1 MLSFSNGTLY
11 LRKIEVPEMPTN
23 ILSDI
28 QASYANYVENTS
40 KEDVEYLESLLREIK
55 SCENIRLV
63 PQEYAVREY
72 TSYDDGMV
80 RNVRC
85 IPVTVNVY
93 REESGKRTKIRSNWE
108 IFKIPTMRDFG
119 KFNVNGNLKS
129 VVMQLRSSYDVSYD
143 KAIGTLNISM
153 PRANIRLKAS
163 EKSIYIKSPKSKQ
176 GLYNIM
182 LYMLR
187 TAGDNTPIT
196 DYIKNARILNALGYE
211 EYRIEDVLLQEVKAH
226 QIGTINLYASEQY
239 KLGTCRES
247 LNDALSLERGIGYE
261 LAEPI
266 LNYPEGY
273 IVDDKFIMDMYRNR
287 LVTYVIKTREYPNKY
302 VYRGQNVLL
311 TEIPAGFKNCAKL
324 RSLLPEYAESVTIP
338 TDVKLT
344 EEQVLQLMYTDGRD
358 MTSQDFEFLDNLGM
372 RQVLIAINKTTKP
385 FLFSMY
391 REITGNYMAPLYK
404 LTDSTP
410 DGRDA
415 DEWVYYF
422 NNPNL
427 DKCCPENITGH
438 DFVALCSLIG
448 EIFSTG
454 TCKLM
459 NRDTAFL
466 KRIIM
471 CGDIFSETL
480 RMTMRNFVSQRK
492 DHIARM
498 ITSSI
503 VDPNGGDNPF
513 ISLSKEWY
521 SYMVKEKYLATVD
534 SINLSAEIAQAC
546 RVNTQVTNSQ
556 AIPDEQR
563 HLAIQYFGRICPFT
577 TPAGQKLGLVNSRAM
592 GSRVRDG
599 LLETAYHKVLA
610 SGDGI
615 RVSKDIVWL
624 TAKEEL
630 GHKFGDILSLKK
642 DSNGKYLNTKILARV
657 PNPDDGED
665 PFIFK
670 NINAFELINGYVN
683 VYPEQFISPTVN
695 LVPFAC
701 SDNPVRLSFG
711 ASQIQQSINMVDS
724 EKPLV
729 VTPMYAEMFN
739 FASNNQYIA
748 EKAGV
753 ITSIDG
759 VGITIKSDIDD
770 SEYQIITKDRM
781 MSTNKYRVIDY
792 HYKVGQHVKKNDIVA
807 EGYVYPQDFVVRSPY
822 NGFVSEIDHDHI
834 TLSKSNNMDAVDLE
848 ESQVCRIPLNSFRQL
863 GNNAIFLNLHVSVG
877 DSVVKGQILADTCT
891 SRDGVFSPSRN
902 PLVCYWPN
910 GYTYEDGVCATE
922 RATIKYIS
930 FLSTKT
936 MHRMRLSTF
945 KRAALRSP
953 SGFSYKEAGQ
963 KITDVMKF
971 KTHADM
977 QADRFENIMATHK
990 SHGIF
995 YAYRQYTDSQKEVTD
1010 FTLNML
1016 SMNKLKS
1023 GDKMSGRHGNK
1034 GVVSSKV
1041 YKDSEALQLSNGMTV
1056 EFILGPCGIPSRMN
1070 LGQIWEIHLSLVA
1083 KVLSIRADSPAFNG
1097 GSPEEVSMLM
1107 KYAYAVA
1114 NNVPDEP
1121 ENRKAAFDAIAGAFK
1136 DIPRSMHEW
1145 VWEHIENALDWKGV
1159 FDEKGCAKVYD
1170 PETETWL
1177 DGDIIIGFPM
1187 FNKLVQEADEKLNV
1201 RSGPMEEAY
1210 SRTTSQPI
1218 DNITSAK
1225 GQRMAEMELVALAA
1239 TGCSSFIDEILNEKS
1254 DNEGR
1259 RTNALLKQLGEKDAR
1274 YYAEP
1279 NQCSSRAV
1287 DNLLFL
1293 LEGCG
1298 VKLDVPTEVTDIGY
1312 TNSIQRSSLNLERYL
1327 KNRFSTQY
1335 APKEAE
1341 EKVSDFDGVAGQ

>member
-1 MLSFSNGTLY
+1 MLSFSNGILHM
-11 LRKIEVPEMPTN
+11 RKIDAPELPTN

-28 QASYANYVENTS
+28 QESYVDYVENTS
-40 KEDVEYLESLLREIK
+40 KEDVTYLEELLRDIK

-85 IPVTVNVY
+85 IPVTVNVM
-93 REESGKRTKIRSNWE
+93 REDNGSLTKIRSNWE
-108 IFKIPTMRDFG
+108 IFKIPTMHDFG

-143 KAIGTLNISM
+143 KALGALNISM
-153 PRANIRLKAS
+153 PRANIRILAS
-163 EKSIYIKSPKSKQ
+163 EKRIAIKSPRGKQ
-176 GLYNIM
+176 DLYNIM

-187 TAGDNTPIT
+187 TSGDETPIT
-196 DYIKNARILNALGYE
+196 DYIKNARILNALGYK

-239 KLGTCRES
+239 RLGTCRAS

-261 LAEPI
+261 LAESI
-266 LNYPEGY
+266 LGYNEGY
-273 IVDDKFIMDMYRNR
+273 VVDDKFIMDMYRNR
-287 LVTYVIKTREYPNKY
+287 KVTYVIKTKEYPNKY
-302 VYRGQNVLL
+302 VYRGRTIVI

-324 RSLLPEYAESVTIP
+324 RMLLPKYSSLPTIP
-338 TDVKLT
+338 ETVVLT
-344 EEQVLQLMYTDGRD
+344 EDEIAQMMYADGRD
-358 MTSQDFEFLDNLGM
+358 MTSQDFEFLDNLGV
-372 RQVLIAINKTTKP
+372 RQIPVAINKTTEP

-404 LTDSTP
+404 LTDSAP

-427 DKCCPENITGH
+427 EPNCPNNMTGH

-454 TCKLM
+454 TCQLL

-480 RMTMRNFVSQRK
+480 RTTMRDFVSQHK
-492 DHIARM
+492 DYIARM

-503 VDPNGGDNPF
+503 TDPNGGDNPF
-513 ISLSKEWY
+513 ISLSKKWY
-521 SYMVKEKYLATVD
+521 SYMVKEKYLATID
-534 SINLSAEIAQAC
+534 TINLSAEIAQAC
-546 RVNTQVTNSQ
+546 RINTQTTGSQ
-556 AIPDEQR
+556 EITDEQR

-577 TPAGQKLGLVNSRAM
+577 TPAGMKLGIVNSRAM

-615 RVSKDIVWL
+615 RISKEIVWL

-630 GHKFGDILSLKK
+630 GYKFGDILSLKK
-642 DSNGKYLNTKILARV
+642 DENGKYLNTKILARV
-657 PNPDDGED
+657 PNPEDGED

-670 NINAFELINGYVN
+670 NINVFELVNGYVN

-711 ASQIQQSINMVDS
+711 ASQIQQSINLVAS
-724 EKPLV
+724 QKPLV
-729 VTPMYAEMFN
+729 VTPMYESMFD
-739 FASNNQYIA
+739 FSSNNQYIA
-748 EKAGV
+748 DKAGV
-753 ITSIDG
+753 ITKIDG
-759 VGITIKSDIDD
+759 IGITIKSDVDD

-781 MSTNKYRVIDY
+781 MSNNKYRVIDY
-792 HYKVGQHVKKNDIVA
+792 HVKVGQHVKKNDIVA
-807 EGYVYPQDFVVRSPY
+807 EGYVYPQDFVVKSPY

-877 DSVVKGQILADTCT
+877 DSVKKGQILADTCT
-891 SRDGVFSPSRN
+891 SRDGIFSPSRN
-902 PLVCYWPN
+902 PLVCYWSN

-922 RATIKYIS
+922 RATIDYVS
-930 FLSTKT
+930 FLSTK
-936 MHRMRLSTF
+936 MVHRIRL
-945 KRAALRSP
+945 RAFLRATLKSP
-953 SGFSYKEAGQ
+953 SDFGYKDAGQ
-963 KITDVMKF
+963 KITEVSKYKGHSDMK
-971 KTHADM
+971 
-977 QADRFENIMATHK
+977 ADRFENIMATHK

-995 YAYRQYTDSQKEVTD
+995 YAYRQATDQKKGATD
-1010 FTLNML
+1010 FVLNML
-1016 SMNKLKS
+1016 SMNKLKA

-1034 GVVSSKV
+1034 GVISSKV

-1056 EFILGPCGIPSRMN
+1056 DFILGPCGISSRMN
-1070 LGQIWEIHLSLVA
+1070 FGQIWEIHLSLIA
-1083 KVLSIRADSPAFNG
+1083 KVLSIQADSPAFNG
-1097 GSPEEVSMLM
+1097 GSPEEISMLM

-1121 ENRKAAFDAIAGAFK
+1121 EGRRVAFDAIASAFK
-1136 DIPRSMHEW
+1136 DIPKSMHEW
-1145 VWEHIENALDWKGV
+1145 VWEHIEDALDWKGV
-1159 FDEKGCAKVYD
+1159 FDEKGCARVYD

-1201 RSGPMEEAY
+1201 RSGPMDEAY

-1218 DNITSAK
+1218 DSVTSAK

-1259 RTNALLKQLGEKDAR
+1259 RTNMLLRQLRETDND
-1274 YYAEP
+1274 YYSEP
-1279 NQCSSRAV
+1279 ENCSSRAV

-1298 VKLDVPTEVTDIGY
+1298 VKLDVPKYVTDVSFR
-1312 TNSIQRSSLNLERYL
+1312 NSIQRTSLNLERYL
-1327 KNRFSTQY
+1327 KNRFSVQYTTQEK
-1335 APKEAE
+1335 KES
-1341 EKVSDFDGVAGQ
+1341 VSDFDGAADS

>member
-11 LRKIEVPEMPTN
+11 MRKIDVPDMPTS

-28 QASYANYVENTS
+28 QASYANYVEKTS
-40 KEDVEYLESLLREIK
+40 KEDVKYLEELLRDIK

-63 PQEYAVREY
+63 PLEYQVREY

-85 IPVTVNVY
+85 IPVVVDVY
-93 REESGKRTKIRSNWE
+93 REEAGVRTKVRSNWE
-108 IFKIPTMRDFG
+108 IFKIPTMHDFG

-143 KAIGTLNISM
+143 KSMGALNISM
-153 PRANIRLKAS
+153 PRANIRVLAS
-163 EKSIYIKSPKSKQ
+163 EKHISLKSPRGKQ
-176 GLYNIM
+176 DLFNIM

-187 TAGDNTPIT
+187 SAGDDTPIT
-196 DYIKNARILNALGYE
+196 DYIKNARILNALGYKEFCIE
-211 EYRIEDVLLQEVKAH
+211 EVLLQEVKAH

-239 KLGTCRES
+239 TLGTCRES
-247 LNDALSLERGIGYE
+247 LNEALSLERGIGYE

-266 LNYPEGY
+266 LNYEEGY
-273 IVDDKFIMDMYRNR
+273 IVDEKFVIDMYRNKM
-287 LVTYVIKTREYPNKY
+287 VTYVIKTREYPNKY
-302 VYRGQNVLL
+302 VYRGQNIMVNV
-311 TEIPAGFKNCAKL
+311 IPKGFKNCAKL
-324 RSLLPEYAESVTIP
+324 RSLLPQYAGQTLIPEDVT
-338 TDVKLT
+338 LT
-344 EEQVLQLMYTDGRD
+344 EEQIAELFYGDGRE
-358 MTSQDFEFLDNLGM
+358 MSSQDFEFLDNYGV
-372 RQVLIAINKTTKP
+372 RQVWIAINKTTKP

-391 REITGNYMAPLYK
+391 REITGNYMAQLYK
-404 LTDSTP
+404 LTDNTP

-427 DKCCPENITGH
+427 EARCPENITGH
-438 DFVALCSLIG
+438 DFVAICSLIG

-454 TCKLM
+454 TCKLL

-480 RMTMRNFVSQRK
+480 RTTIREFVAQHK
-492 DHIARM
+492 DYIARM

-503 VDPNGGDNPF
+503 VDQNGGDNPF
-513 ISLSKEWY
+513 IPLSKKWY
-521 SYMVKEKYLATVD
+521 SYMVKEKYLATID
-534 SINLSAEIAQAC
+534 TINLSAEIAQAC
-546 RVNTQVTNSQ
+546 RINTQTTGSQ
-556 AIPDEQR
+556 EIPDEQR

-577 TPAGQKLGLVNSRAM
+577 TPAGQKLGIVNSRAM

-599 LLETAYHKVLA
+599 LLETAYHKVLS

-615 RVSKDIVWL
+615 RISKDIVWL

-630 GHKFGDILSLKK
+630 GYKFGDILSLKQ

-711 ASQIQQSINMVDS
+711 ASQIQQSINLVAS

-729 VTPMYAEMFN
+729 VTPMYESMFD

-748 EKAGV
+748 EKAGR
-753 ITSIDG
+753 ITKIDG
-759 VGITIKSDIDD
+759 IGITIKSDVDD
-770 SEYQIITKDRM
+770 SEYQIITKDRL
-781 MSTNKYRVIDY
+781 MSNKKYRVIDY
-792 HYKVGQHVKKNDIVA
+792 HFKVGDHVKKNEVVA
-807 EGYVYPQDFVVRSPY
+807 EGYIYPQDFVVRSPY

-834 TLSKSNNMDAVDLE
+834 VLSKSNNMDAIDLE

-891 SRDGVFSPSRN
+891 SHDGVFSPSRN

-922 RATIKYIS
+922 RASIQYVS

-936 MHRMRLSTF
+936 VHRIR
-945 KRAALRSP
+945 LRSFMRANLKSP
-953 SGFSYKEAGQ
+953 TDFSYKEAGQ
-963 KITDVMKF
+963 KITDVAKY
-971 KTHADM
+971 KSHADI

-995 YAYRQYTDSQKEVTD
+995 YAYRQFTDSKKRTTD

-1016 SMNKLKS
+1016 SMNKLKA

-1034 GVVSSKV
+1034 GVISSKV
-1041 YKDSEALQLSNGMTV
+1041 YKDSEALQLANGMTV

-1070 LGQIWEIHLSLVA
+1070 LGQIWEIHASLIA
-1083 KVLSIRADSPAFNG
+1083 KVLSISVDTPAFNG
-1097 GSPEEVSMLM
+1097 GTPEEINMLM

-1114 NNVPDEP
+1114 NNVPEDP
-1121 ENRKAAFDAIAGAFK
+1121 SRRKAAFDAVAGAFRDVPK
-1136 DIPRSMHEW
+1136 SMHAW
-1145 VWEHIENALDWKGV
+1145 VWDHIEDALDWKGV
-1159 FDEKGCAKVYD
+1159 FDEKGCARVYH

-1210 SRTTSQPI
+1210 SRTTNQPI
-1218 DNITSAK
+1218 DNINSAK
-1225 GQRMAEMELVALAA
+1225 GQRMAEMELVAMAA
-1239 TGCSSFIDEILNEKS
+1239 NGCSHFIDEILNEKS

-1259 RTNALLKQLGEKDAR
+1259 RLNLLLKQLNEKDQSK
-1274 YYAEP
+1274 YADQS
-1279 NQCSSRAV
+1279 QCSSRAV

-1298 VKLDVPTEVTDIGY
+1298 VKLDVPKNVTDISFQ
-1312 TNSIQRSSLNLERYL
+1312 NSIQRSSLNLERYI
-1327 KNRFSTQY
+1327 KNRFSVQH
-1335 APKEAE
+1335 APKGKD
-1341 EKVSDFDGVAGQ
+1341 EKVEDYDGVADQ